1 MGSSTGK
8 TIQTTGLTALGLLLA
23 LGCAGTG
30 PTTTTGSTPATSAA
44 TSPGVAE
51 YLTLDLATF
60 SNYAQPTFPAH
71 YDAQVLV
78 TDNQLP
84 TNVVTDR
91 GATLGRVLFHDRRLS
106 VSDTLSCASCH
117 QQSLGMGDSA
127 TFSAGFA
134 PGLVTATHAM
144 RLHNARFY
152 APGTMFWDKRAPSLE
167 FQTTQPIQSSVEM
180 GFDAA
185 HGGLP
190 ALFTKMQA
198 LPYYPELFK
207 AVYGDAAITE
217 DRIQKALAQYVR
229 SMVSTHSRWDDGAA
243 LTYNPALPG
252 KGAGAPKPNFTA
264 SENRG
269 QQLFFTAKADG
280 GAGCIACHTAPTFAL
295 APNSLSNGVTAGDP
309 DIYKSPSLKGVSAT
323 GPYMHNGSLATL
335 EAVVDHYDHGIQDGP
350 ALDPRLRG
358 PNGLPQRLN
367 LSAADRAA
375 LVDFMK
381 TLQDPALATDPRFS
395 NPFKK

>member
-8 TIQTTGLTALGLLLA
+8 TIQATGLTALGLLLA
-23 LGCAGTG
+23 LGCGGTG
-30 PTTTTGSTPATSAA
+30 ATTTPGSTPASSAA
-44 TSPGVAE
+44 TAPGVAE

-60 SNYAQPTFPAH
+60 SNYAQPTFPVH
-71 YDAQVLV
+71 YDSQALV

-134 PGLVTATHAM
+134 PGLVTAAHAM

-185 HGGLP
+185 HGGIS
-190 ALFTKMQA
+190 ALLTKMQS

-217 DRIQKALAQYVR
+217 DRMQKALAQYVR

-243 LTYNPALPG
+243 LTYNPAVPG

-269 QQLFFTAKADG
+269 QQLFFTGKADG